1 MRLSFDHG
9 TLVLADA
16 PDLKGDR
23 VPGLLWDPRVALFRA
38 PAWRYPEVR
47 AALRHCLPPL
57 RDEVKPSALPQPAS
71 WNALALR
78 PYQRAALLS
87 WEISGCRGTIVLPTG
102 SGKTQVAIAALSSA
116 GARALCL
123 VPTRALLEQWTSALG
138 AAYRGTVG
146 RLGDGQ
152 RDLQAITVSTFESA
166 YRLMPRIGA
175 QFELLIVDEA
185 HHFGLGARDEALE
198 MSIAPQRLGLTA
210 TPPSEPAVSRLADL
224 IGPIVYQL
232 TIADLAG
239 TWLADFDL
247 VTLQLGLSPAERAKY
262 EADSRTFSE
271 LNRRF
276 RRLDPHASWQE
287 FVSAASQSPE
297 GRAALRAWRR
307 NRRLLQFTE
316 AKAQAVGVLL
326 ARHRDSR
333 TIVFTADNE
342 AAYGIAREHLVM
354 PITCDI
360 PRAERE
366 AALSAFREGGL
377 RSLVS
382 ARVLNE
388 GIDVPDA
395 DVAIIVSGTQGEREH
410 VQRVGRLLRPV
421 PGKRAVI
428 YELVTRAT
436 SEARRATARRQA
448 LAPANVAAR

>member
-1 MRLSFDHG
+1 MRLSFEHG
-9 TLVLADA
+9 TLVLAEA
-16 PDLKGDR
+16 PELKPGR
-23 VPGLLWDPRVALFRA
+23 VPGLLWDPRIALFRA

-47 AALRHCLPPL
+47 AALLHGPSPL
-57 RDEVKPSALPQPAS
+57 HDEVRPSALPRPAL
-71 WNALALR
+71 WNEPELR

-87 WEISGCRGTIVLPTG
+87 WELSGRRGTIVLPTG
-102 SGKTQVAIAALSSA
+102 SGKTQVAIAALGSSA
-116 GARALCL
+116 ARALCL
-123 VPTRALLEQWTSALG
+123 VPTRALLEQWTLAL
-138 AAYRGTVG
+138 AAVYRGPVG
-146 RLGDGQ
+146 CLGDGR
-152 RDLQAITVSTFESA
+152 RDLQPITVSTFESA

-185 HHFGLGARDEALE
+185 HHFGLGVRDEALE

-210 TPPSEPAVSRLADL
+210 TPPSEPASSRLAEL

-232 TIADLAG
+232 AIADLAG
-239 TWLADFDL
+239 TWLSDFDL
-247 VTLQLGLSPAERAKY
+247 VTVQLGLSPAERIRY
-262 EADSRTFSE
+262 DADRRTFSE

-276 RRLDPHASWQE
+276 RRLDPHASWQD

-307 NRRLLQFTE
+307 NRRLLHFTE

-326 ARHRDSR
+326 ERHRDSR
-333 TIVFTADNE
+333 TIIFTADNA
-342 AAYGIAREHLVM
+342 AAYAIARNHLVM
-354 PITCDI
+354 PITCEI

-366 AALSAFREGGL
+366 AALSAFRAGTL

-395 DVAIIVSGTQGEREH
+395 EVAIIVGSTQGEREH
-410 VQRVGRLLRPV
+410 IQRVGRLLRPV
-421 PGKRAVI
+421 PGKRALI

-436 SEARRATARRQA
+436 SEARRATERRRA
-448 LAPANVAAR
+448 LAPTSLAAG